1 MPRFE
6 ITAPDGK
13 KYRVFA
19 PEGATEEDAIGYV
32 QQNLHTQPESGGQPD
47 VVPNPVAQTN
57 TTRQHP
63 GATLLDN
70 LKNSFIGGAVRGARD
85 IADGG
90 AQLLTRGL
98 EAVAP
103 AGSDFEKFMQA
114 ERQKVEGINQAAEQD
129 YRQNW
134 RNGEDRGLDVGRIGG
149 NIAASIPLAMP
160 FMAAQSAPMLGRV
173 LSGAGAGTVG
183 AAMQP
188 VNDTGE
194 DNPFWEQKAEQA
206 AIGAATGAASP
217 FVSDAL
223 AKGFSK
229 IAAKFRGFDPKQGA
243 EELSVKFSQRGI
255 DFNRLSKE
263 MQNSLMKDVETSIK
277 SGGNLDIDALAR
289 KADFD
294 SLNIKP
300 TLGQLTREPGQFQ
313 FEQNT
318 RGIAGSGDE
327 LASRFNEQ
335 NTGLVDAINS
345 VKGNV
350 GGSIDKYG
358 ANVKVQEALRKT
370 NNQRES
376 VKRALYE
383 KVKES
388 SGRNIELSP
397 YEFTQNLAND
407 IDYNFAN
414 KFLPKEFKSVLN
426 DISTGKLPFT
436 LNHAVQLRQ
445 WANDAYSPSGGAT
458 NKALGILKKH
468 LDNSMENAASAA
480 NNGANAVVKE
490 SWKDFKI
497 ATKAA
502 RQQFGMLEKIPALKA
517 AVDNN
522 IPDEKFIEKYVVSS
536 SAKPRELLNL
546 RAQLRESPEAWQE
559 IRGQVVD
566 FLKKKATAGQSD
578 EFAKFSQSG
587 FKNGV
592 NAIGNAKL
600 KILFSPEELAQ
611 INAIQRV
618 ASSIQVQP
626 VGAAVNNSGTSQAI
640 ANLMGR
646 MSGLPYL
653 KELAINPLMNF
664 RVQGQVNSALNPS
677 AQAFNRPAAL
687 PPELIRGFNLPLS
700 VAGYPILK
708 PLLEPQVQGH

>member
-47 VVPNPVAQTN
+47 VVLNPVAQTN

-327 LASRFNEQ
+327 LASRFNTQ
-335 NTGLVDAINS
+335 NKQLIENLNTQRSGAGLDRYGAGNQIIDHLKAIDAARKSGVDNLYGAAREAAGIHAPLNPGNFAQSVNNALDNAMLGDALPGGVRKAINQ
-345 VKGNV
+345 
-350 GGSIDKYG
+350 I
-358 ANVKVQEALRKT
+358 A
-370 NNQRES
+370 
-376 VKRALYE
+376 
-383 KVKES
+383 
-388 SGRNIELSP
+388 
-397 YEFTQNLAND
+397 
-407 IDYNFAN
+407 
-414 KFLPKEFKSVLN
+414 
-426 DISTGKLPFT
+426 TGELPFT
-436 LNHAVQLRQ
+436 IQKAEQIRQ
-445 WANDAYSPSGGAT
+445 AINGQMSQIPGRENVALKIVNDALQNEIDRVGDTLGQQAGDAF
-458 NKALGILKKH
+458 KAARSAAAQRFSA
-468 LDNSMENAASAA
+468 LDNSAPLKSVVE
-480 NNGANAVVKE
+480 GAV
-490 SWKDFKI
+490 SPDDFVSKFLI
-497 ATKAA
+497 RGKAA
-502 RQQFGMLEKIPALKA
+502 DVMALRSDLQNNPQLFAETKGQIIDWLKEKAL
-517 AVDNN
+517 NG
-522 IPDEKFIEKYVVSS
+522 S
-536 SAKPRELLNL
+536 
-546 RAQLRESPEAWQE
+546 
-559 IRGQVVD
+559 
-566 FLKKKATAGQSD
+566 TD
-578 EFAKFSQSG
+578 EFGKFSQSAYN
-587 FKNGV
+587 K
-592 NAIGNAKL
+592 ALKQIGEAKL
-600 KILFSPEELAQ
+600 KILFQPEEMQHLQRIGRVSA
-611 INAIQRV
+611 AIQ
-618 ASSIQVQP
+618 SQP
-626 VGAAVNNSGTSQAI
+626 VGAVVNNSGTSQAI